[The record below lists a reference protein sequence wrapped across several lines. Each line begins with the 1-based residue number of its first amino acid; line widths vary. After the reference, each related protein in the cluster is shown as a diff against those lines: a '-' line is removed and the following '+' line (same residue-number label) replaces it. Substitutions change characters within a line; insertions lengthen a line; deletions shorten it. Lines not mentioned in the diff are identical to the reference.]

1 MLLILQ
7 AAPNTNSIESMSI
20 NIPSSGVPQRSTL
33 SANSHSL
40 HDYLLSC
47 TPKSASDKGDE
58 GHLVLP
64 QKLVDINDSLTQR
77 CLNVHQS
84 ATNPNQI
91 SSSETFRPSL
101 ENQEPQDHMQPD
113 SHNSHNMNEETIPDA
128 SSETKLKNYSTMDRH
143 LSLDETCYGF
153 AVLSY
158 MEVDK
163 THYKKL
169 ANFMKYVCDHL
180 VLVIDNN
187 KINQIKQTLESVIKI
202 YNDKSEGSLETA
214 IKDVQL
220 QYEELKDMLENL
232 SFSEP
237 LYFLRYIDGILTGM
251 QFQHC
256 IAGPYSPYNLIQPI
270 QRINTSTTSQTKCSI
285 M

>member
-1 MLLILQ
+1 M
-7 AAPNTNSIESMSI
+7 NSIESMPI
-20 NIPSSGVPQRSTL
+20 NIPSSGVLHTST
-33 SANSHSL
+33 NSHLL

-47 TPKSASDKGDE
+47 TPKSASDKSDE

-64 QKLVDINDSLTQR
+64 QKSVDINDSLTQR

-91 SSSETFRPSL
+91 SSSETFRSSL

-113 SHNSHNMNEETIPDA
+113 SCNSHNTNEETIPDA
-128 SSETKLKNYSTMDRH
+128 STETELKNSSTMDRH

-158 MEVDK
+158 MEFDK

-180 VLVIDNN
+180 VLVMKISIPNDN

-220 QYEELKDMLENL
+220 QYKELKDMLENL
-232 SFSEP
+232 FFRAFIFFKVYRWDLNGYAVSTLHLWS
-237 LYFLRYIDGILTGM
+237 
-251 QFQHC
+251 
-256 IAGPYSPYNLIQPI
+256 IQ
-270 QRINTSTTSQTKCSI
+270 SI
-285 M
+285 